1 MEKDSD
7 PKWQGWAGGIGED
20 MTSNIYKTLRSG
32 SSIQIG
38 SKGKGDNQKQQAA
51 QHLFTIP
58 ESCQM

>member
-7 PKWQGWAGGIGED
+7 PKWQGWAGGTGED
-20 MTSNIYKTLRSG
+20 MTSNIYKRSG

-38 SKGKGDNQKQQAA
+38 SKGKGDNQKQQEA

-58 ESCQM
+58 A